1 MKEDIPVIQKIK
13 QLLHKYRELITY
25 AIFGALTTLVNFIVY
40 FLCKDLFHI
49 YYITSNIIAW
59 FVSVLFAFFTNKL
72 YVFQKK
78 DFSWKD
84 TSMEFMKFAAGR
96 VLSGAFETG
105 FLYVTV
111 DFFHLGENLMK
122 LIASIVVVII
132 NYAYSKL
139 FVFINTEEK
148 KRRCK

>member
-1 MKEDIPVIQKIK
+1 MIQKIK

>member
-1 MKEDIPVIQKIK
+1 M
-13 QLLHKYRELITY
+13 
-25 AIFGALTTLVNFIVY
+25 
-40 FLCKDLFHI
+40 FHI

-59 FVSVLFAFFTNKL
+59 FVSVLFAFFTNKF

-78 DFSWKD
+78 DFSWKG
-84 TSMEFMKFAAGR
+84 TSVEFVKFAAGR

-139 FVFINTEEK
+139 FVFINTGDN